1 MVNNVYIKNFKCFNE
16 LNLEFSNLNILVGT
30 NSSGK
35 STVIQ
40 ALLLVVNNITSKT
53 DSPLNGHLVSLG
65 SFSEARNFIKNA
77 RSFSIRISNNSENFE
92 IEFSEDENDECKCE
106 ITKDSLILSE
116 FLNYNNKKIHYLSAK
131 RIGSQDLYNK
141 NFDKYD
147 QFGIFGEYAIDY
159 LEKNKNQTIENYL
172 IQEKSFG
179 NTLGGQIDY
188 WLTKILNSK
197 IKTEDIKD
205 VDKVKVSYS
214 YNNNRYVRSKN
225 IGSGLSYIISILVIC
240 LASKKGDIV
249 IIENPEI
256 HLHPK
261 AQSLMTEFFVFVA
274 NAGVQLILETHSDHI
289 FNGIR
294 KFVAKRSISKE
305 DVSINFFTM
314 DEKSLSKHIKVEL
327 NDSGKI
333 LNYQKD
339 LFDQFDNDLDEILG
353 I

>member
-1 MVNNVYIKNFKCFNE
+1 MLNKIFIKDFKCFNKLDLNFSK
-16 LNLEFSNLNILVGT
+16 LNLLVGT

-35 STVIQ
+35 STIIQ
-40 ALLLVVNNITSKT
+40 ALLLIINNITYKT

-65 SFSEARNFIKNA
+65 SFSEARNFIENA
-77 RSFSIRISNNSENFE
+77 RSFRILVSNGSGHLEMK
-92 IEFSEDENDECKCE
+92 FSKHENDESKCE
-106 ITKDSLILSE
+106 ITKESKQLCE
-116 FLNYNNKKIHYLSAK
+116 FLNYNNKNVHYLSAK

-147 QFGIFGEYAIDY
+147 QFGIVGEYAIDY
-159 LEKNKNQTIENYL
+159 LERNKNQPIENDL
-172 IQEKSFG
+172 IQEKSLG

-197 IKTEDIKD
+197 IKTEEIKD

-214 YNNNRYVRSKN
+214 YNDNRYVRSKN
-225 IGSGLSYIISILVIC
+225 IGSGLSYIISILIMC
-240 LASKKGDIV
+240 LASKKDDVV

-261 AQSLMTEFFVFVA
+261 AQSLLTEFFVFVA

-294 KFVAKRSISKE
+294 KFVSKKSISKD
-305 DVSINFFTM
+305 DVSINFFTLN
-314 DEKSLSKHIKVEL
+314 EKSLSNQIKVDL

-353 I
+353 L